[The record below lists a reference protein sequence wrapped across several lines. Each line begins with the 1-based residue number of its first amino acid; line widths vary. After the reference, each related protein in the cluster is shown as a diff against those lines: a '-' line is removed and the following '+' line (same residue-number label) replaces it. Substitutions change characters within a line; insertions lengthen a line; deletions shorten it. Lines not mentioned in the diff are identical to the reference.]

1 MTSGRWAWQYPGAK
15 PWTSH
20 SRDARPFPS
29 RGCRDLFPLPLPPEL
44 PPSYT
49 SQRHIAQRRDRR
61 RKEVEVVRDAVK
73 SLNWL
78 HGTTGADTFVAD
90 NLLHEVLRRCFHLAN
105 LAAARPSDGPL
116 PTPEAT
122 LRALLKGRGEYHT
135 STSPVAVAPFKLE
148 RISVPES
155 LHGSPDAM
163 SLLDPEARR
172 YLEGEEH
179 MLKENLEEVEDIKPY
194 WDPRL
199 TSDKRGY
206 KSLIQM
212 LERLGY
218 LRYTLRP
225 KAHVGV
231 FLCLEIGWSEDPIN
245 LGCTVSQSHVPRPAR
260 SGAMHC

>member
-1 MTSGRWAWQYPGAK
+1 M
-15 PWTSH
+15 
-20 SRDARPFPS
+20 
-29 RGCRDLFPLPLPPEL
+29 
-44 PPSYT
+44 
-49 SQRHIAQRRDRR
+49 
-61 RKEVEVVRDAVK
+61 
-73 SLNWL
+73 
-78 HGTTGADTFVAD
+78 
-90 NLLHEVLRRCFHLAN
+90 
-105 LAAARPSDGPL
+105 AAARPSDGPL

-199 TSDKRGY
+199 TSDK
-206 KSLIQM
+206 
-212 LERLGY
+212 ERLQI
-218 LRYTLRP
+218 L
-225 KAHVGV
+225 
-231 FLCLEIGWSEDPIN
+231 DPDVRKIR
-245 LGCTVSQSHVPRPAR
+245 LSTIYSPSQGPCR
-260 SGAMHC
+260 SFSLFGNRMVRRSD